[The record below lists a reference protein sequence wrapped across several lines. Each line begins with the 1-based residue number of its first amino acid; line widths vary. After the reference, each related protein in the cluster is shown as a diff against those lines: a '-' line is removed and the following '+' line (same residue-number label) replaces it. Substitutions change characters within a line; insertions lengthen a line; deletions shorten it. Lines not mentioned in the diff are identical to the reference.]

1 MLNEEETVK
10 RLLSVLTGLLLLA
23 ACGTAAT
30 PPSIELVAPEDLPT
44 RTFTN
49 PALEEGRYLYNYHCA
64 HCHGFDGE
72 GQLAATIGQARELG
86 LHLVPPQDST
96 GHTWEH
102 PDYLL
107 IRVIEDGIPN
117 PLMQFPMPSY
127 KGVMSEQ
134 EIRNILSYIRLWWTE
149 PQRAHQQAVTRRWA
163 EIQQQFAVDP
173 TLVKTPAPPPTTDG
187 S

>member
-1 MLNEEETVK
+1 MT
-10 RLLSVLTGLLLLA
+10 RLVLLLTGLLLLA
-23 ACGTAAT
+23 GCGTAA
-30 PPSIELVAPEDLPT
+30 PAPSIQLVAPEDLPT

-49 PALEEGRYLYNYHCA
+49 PALAEGQYLYNYHCG
-64 HCHGFDGE
+64 HCHGYDGE
-72 GQLAATIGQARELG
+72 GQLSASIPQARELG

-102 PDYLL
+102 PDHLL
-107 IRVIEDGIPN
+107 IRVVEDGIPN

-127 KGVMSEQ
+127 KGVLSEQ

-163 EIQQQFAVDP
+163 DIQQQFAVE
-173 TLVKTPAPPPTTDG
+173 TTVEPAPAPSATAGG